1 MTQRNAIGE
10 ALIEDLAET
19 LQIPQSRY
27 EAADRSYRSV
37 ADWLDRPAS
46 VFAGVDLDVYTQ
58 GSFRLGTAIRPVS
71 EDEHYDLDVVCEFDL
86 GKWDRTQAQLH
97 ADLGRELKSYAARYG
112 MEDPSPWD
120 RCWTLNYADEAQ
132 FHMDVL
138 PSVPDS
144 KRRRLIR
151 EQEFSSY
158 DYVKDAI
165 SITDAQHHN
174 YRRLSDDWPA
184 SNPKGYAAWFLG
196 RMRPVFESRRKA
208 MAIQARADV
217 ADIPTYRVR
226 TPLQSAIQILKR
238 HRDMRFVD
246 EPEGRPS
253 SIVITTLAAHA
264 YGQEST
270 ITGALLSILDRMDA
284 YVECR
289 SGEWWI
295 ANPSDPRENFADAW
309 NDEPSKQVAFDDWLQ
324 TSRADFAAASRLGD
338 ATEFVDV
345 LAPRIGRDLVE
356 AAVAR
361 RRGVQRSTVTFA
373 AQANRAMRRV
383 LDAPHRRPPG
393 WPVYREGSVDIVT
406 ATAMRDGFR
415 PHVFSSGEPITRGS
429 ELRFDARTE
438 VKRPFEV
445 FWQVVNTG
453 EAAKQA
459 RDLRGGFDVGDVT
472 PGVLSREET
481 ATYPGSHSIECIIV
495 KEGLLAAR
503 SGPFLVTIG

>member
-1 MTQRNAIGE
+1 MNQRNVIGE
-10 ALIEDLAET
+10 GLIEDLAET

-46 VFAGVDLDVYTQ
+46 VFADVDLEVYTQ
-58 GSFRLGTAIRPVS
+58 GSFRLGTAIRPLS
-71 EDEHYDLDVVCEFDL
+71 GDEHYDLDVVCEFDIS
-86 GKWDRTQAQLH
+86 KADRTQAQLH
-97 ADLGRELKSYAARYG
+97 ADLGKELKLYAARHG
-112 MEDPSPWD
+112 MEEPSPWD

-138 PSVPDS
+138 PSVPDGQ
-144 KRRRLIR
+144 RQRLIR
-151 EQEFSSY
+151 ETASLSLDFVE
-158 DYVKDAI
+158 DAI
-165 SITDAQHHN
+165 SITDTQHHN

-184 SNPKGYAAWFLG
+184 SNPNGYAAWFLA

-270 ITGALLSILDRMDA
+270 IAGALLSILDRMDA

-309 NDEPSKQVAFDDWLQ
+309 NDDPSKQVAFDDWLQ
-324 TSRADFAAASRLGD
+324 TARADFAAASRLGD

-373 AQANRAMRRV
+373 ARANRAMRRV
-383 LDAPHRRPPG
+383 LDAPHRRPPT
-393 WPVYREGSVDIVT
+393 WPIYREGSVDIVT

-415 PHVFSSGEPITRGS
+415 PHVFSSGEPIARGS

-445 FWQVVNTG
+445 FWQIVNTG
-453 EAAKQA
+453 EAAREA
-459 RDLRGGFDVGDVT
+459 RDLRGGFDAGDVT
-472 PGVLSREET
+472 PGVLSRYEGAE
-481 ATYPGSHSIECIIV
+481 YPGTHSIECLIV
-495 KEGLLAAR
+495 KDGLLVAR
-503 SGPFLVTIG
+503 SGSFLVTIV

>member
-1 MTQRNAIGE
+1 MSQRNVIGE

-71 EDEHYDLDVVCEFDL
+71 GEEHYDLDVVCEFDL
-86 GKWDRTQAQLH
+86 DKRDRTQAQLH
-97 ADLGRELKSYAARYG
+97 ADLGRELKLYAARYG
-112 MEDPSPWD
+112 MDDPSPWD

-138 PSVPDS
+138 PSVPDGQ
-144 KRRRLIR
+144 RRRLIR
-151 EQEFSSY
+151 EQGFPTS
-158 DYVKDAI
+158 DLVRDAI

-184 SNPKGYAAWFLG
+184 SNPNGYAAWFLG

-270 ITGALLSILDRMDA
+270 IAGALLSILDRMDA

-309 NDEPSKQVAFDDWLQ
+309 NDDPSKQVAFDDWLQ
-324 TSRADFAAASRLGD
+324 TARADFAAASRLGD

-361 RRGVQRSTVTFA
+361 RRGAPRSAVTFA
-373 AQANRAMRRV
+373 ARANRAMRRV
-383 LDAPHRRPPG
+383 LDAPHRRPAS
-393 WPVYREGSVDIVT
+393 WPTFRDGSVDIVV
-406 ATAMRDGFR
+406 ASAMRDGFR
-415 PHVFSSGEPITRGS
+415 AQVFGSGEPIARGS
-429 ELRFDARTE
+429 ELRFDARTD

-445 FWQVVNTG
+445 YWQVVNTG
-453 EAAKQA
+453 EAAKEA
-459 RDLRGGFDVGDVT
+459 RDLRGGFDVGDIT
-472 PGVLSREET
+472 PGVLSRKET
-481 ATYPGSHSIECIIV
+481 AMYPGTHSIECIIV
-495 KEGLLAAR
+495 KDGLLAAR
-503 SGPFLVTIG
+503 SGPFLVTIA